1 MKSIK
6 ELCHKNL
13 RYAVRKTS
21 LGVGSVAI
29 AFVLAGSLPSQL
41 VQADEW
47 DDYMNSVL
55 FPDVGGEGESQPS
68 GAVEAPSEEVV
79 TEEPMVNEELKAL
92 QEEAKDIFTFDEGE
106 AQSTTGTQG
115 QLQGNDAAIEGSDDI
130 FDQSLELG
138 QGTDNALKLD
148 DYINTGDK
156 DTTYFLWNKYDTSVP
171 ENSPGKKAIILQQ
184 DGSGRTILYRK
195 PDGSYGTFI
204 NGKDG
209 VSQGQASN
217 DQWENIAL
225 VIDQENKIGK
235 FYLNGEFDSQVDLGN
250 NVVNETTGLIIGAH
264 KNPGSQDPHPFRG
277 QIDDLQIF
285 ERVLTDDEVSLL
297 YSEKAM
303 AIVTRDQ
310 LEPLVAE
317 VSRLISSLGFN
328 GSTQE
333 GQVLTA
339 AFDQARKQAKDL
351 ESLKIAVTNL
361 KEAYRAYQNLVPK
374 PVTIDSEDVLRT
386 IDSSSIFGINH
397 RYAFNGYGSFD
408 PETGQIRDDFKTLFD
423 QVDFGSF
430 RYPGGTISNLFNWKT
445 AIGPVE
451 GRKDQIHGFYNNPGQ
466 GGIAANFGLPELI
479 SFADQADSE
488 IVYVYSLARG
498 NAQDVADLMEYFNA
512 EVGTNI
518 NGGIDWAAVRAQDG
532 HPDPINVRFFE
543 IGNEMQQGG
552 ATGDGQWSQQYWV
565 QFVPG
570 KTPVEAYIDGGT
582 AVLNR
587 QYAVKEEDW
596 NRTASYSDG
605 TANQVFYMRYAN
617 VNPKMLDTSGNIVDD
632 PDFVAVNPGSVQV
645 FVNGMDDWSEVSNF
659 DNSRATDKH
668 YVIDYS
674 TGFIH
679 FGDGVHGQI
688 PGRNQQITVSYSV
701 EKDGFNAI
709 SQSLKD
715 TMKAIDEAEGENR
728 EANVYTSFESSGF
741 IDLMRSRDTEDL
753 YDGMTIHPYSG
764 TVSGGSNTA
773 VFYDNAM
780 KKAEDVG
787 IQHVQDYV
795 NMLPEG
801 KVPVISEFGIFR
813 NTEPQVRSLTGAL
826 YTAKVMMSY
835 VTLGSPYIQRHTLVD
850 WYSSGADSLGPTQQ
864 AVIQAVPIDGSSTL
878 TGEGEFDFFL
888 TPSALVIE
896 MYNDMLGNDIINAQ
910 VEGIEK
916 LENGVNPVNVLVSK
930 DEEGNVYIAAVNVAR
945 DMDYVLD
952 LNIRG
957 INLDGKLIDVQ
968 ELTAD
973 DIAGENTLENPN
985 AVQIKR
991 TSYLSDKDSTF
1002 TLSKHSFVVLKINQA
1017 LVPGPA
1023 LEPISDQEKLGMKKV
1038 ISIDAGRKYFSPEQI
1053 KAIIDKA
1060 SDYGYTDLHLLLGN
1074 DGLRF
1079 LLDDMSLEVDG
1090 QSYSSDQ
1097 VKAAIEA
1104 GTNAYYNDPNGNHLT
1119 QAQMDDILA
1128 YAASKDIDLIPAI
1141 NSPGHMDAILVAMEN
1156 LGMSQVKFTYAGRTS
1171 SRTVNLENQAAVNF
1185 TKALVDKYASYF
1197 EGKASIFS
1205 IGLDEFAND
1214 SAPQGSNGFRVLQE
1228 TSKYGL
1234 FVDYANALSQ
1244 IVESHGMRPMAF
1256 NDGIY
1261 YNNVTQAG
1269 TFDKNLIVSYWTGG
1283 WSGYTPASSKFLMEQ
1298 GHDILNTNDAWYYV
1312 VGRENASIGYYNLEQ
1327 GLNGTRN
1334 TDFASVQ
1341 RSEGADIPILGS
1353 MVAVWADVP
1362 RFTFNI
1368 DSLDRLMSSFVEN
1381 NADYFPADYTDLQE
1395 LYNQVQEQ
1403 RETYP
1408 ADVLTALNR
1417 LDRTIDWQLARD
1429 QQDLV
1434 DDYLEQLRA
1443 IVPAVQEEVNTPVTE
1458 EELVFEQVDP
1468 EQLPNDGYVY
1478 SGLAY
1483 KGTLLLAD
1491 TYTSQRNISQDDVT
1505 SALSDPTYLDKVFT
1519 IYPSP
1524 QSITYREGVADLTGG
1539 VQLIIGQGV
1548 DVYTINLAKKVLQ
1561 EHQISYT
1568 LTDVFDP
1575 ESTLLPI
1582 LLGVLERSQA
1592 ITGQEANPELFESDH
1607 YDAYSLSI
1615 APSSI
1620 SILGATSDGVFYG
1633 LQSLEDMLSDSD
1645 LPLLRSVLIEDYA
1658 DVKNRGFIEGYYGE
1672 PWSVEDRIAL
1682 MKFGGEIKMN
1692 AYYFAPKDDPYHD
1705 SQWRQ
1710 LYPEHELE
1718 AIEEMARIGNET
1730 KNRFVWTIHP
1740 FQSQRLTFG
1749 TAYQGDLQI
1758 IKDKFDQLM
1767 AHGVRQF
1774 GVLADDIDNVG
1785 DPNNYVR
1792 LMTDLTNFLKE
1803 RQATYSDL
1811 KVDMIF
1817 VAPGYTYAA
1826 ASGANYTLRI
1836 LNRNLPDTVDL
1847 TLTGGKVFGEVSN
1860 QVLDNFTDENGNQ
1873 YKPIHMWINWPV
1885 NDQSR
1890 NTLIMGGAEYYLKP
1904 GLDPAKVAGIML
1916 NPMMESEPSKVALF
1930 NAAEYTWNIWDDE
1943 AHVESQRPAQFAFVD
1958 HGDYSPSTTS
1968 EALDLLASNL
1978 AFNGGQADVY
1988 AESVYL
1994 KKPIAD
2000 FQESL
2005 TDGSLTAEEVN
2016 QLARY
2021 FRDIKEAA
2029 ELYLTDG
2036 NSALVDQMRPFLLDA
2051 VDKMTAL
2058 VPLVENAINLDSK
2071 NQTASTP
2078 FGRSDADAIAQIYK
2092 AYTIAKDAYAKSLQ
2106 HNFVYFQAGNEIREA
2121 EFGVEVITPFLSSLL
2136 ATYENQLNALFSNR
2150 VKGAIV
2156 ETEGLI
2162 EETGEETADLGNAI
2176 DANLETAYSSASSD
2190 GQILYHLSQDPQLT
2204 GPINQVVLITRID
2217 EGVQATLTA
2226 ILEDGSSLDLGQIRD
2241 GLNLYNTQQNV
2252 TDLSLN
2258 WTGGTLS
2265 LVDIAGK
2272 GIPSIQEVISNISQE
2287 LKNNQLNQESKDALA
2302 YLLTKANSLL
2312 ENSTSNL
2319 EELNTVQSL
2328 LEQSLSSLFN
2338 SERIPASEITAR
2350 NDASELLRANQPITN
2365 AFDDNPETQ
2374 WHTNWDGV
2382 PMEDMTIYA
2391 TLDQPSV
2398 IDSIRILARPLGN
2411 KNGVIQVMDVYG
2423 SLTDDPADA
2432 FLIAQG
2438 IQTGLQA
2445 GADRTLPLDNDKA
2458 LKMLIIKP
2466 TATDGESASLR
2477 NQFASAREISFTR
2490 LIANDSLNSELL
2502 ASIEALRQSDQ
2513 KEAEE
2518 ADIDYSSLDALIDS
2532 YDLMTSDPRF
2542 TYLPVGVKD
2551 QITHFISNR
2560 ELIKEN
2566 PEVTQDLIDQTTTVL
2581 QQLLQNYQALLEQ
2594 IVIPDTG
2601 DQGGDTEV
2609 PVNPDTD
2616 DQSGDTDVP
2625 EKPDE
2630 QDPVV
2635 DPDETVTDKGDPVY
2649 TEPAPSFDLAA
2660 DDDNDGFTNGQ
2671 ELTAGSDYQDPTSQ
2685 PVSDTPIDEP
2695 ETTVTDKGEP
2705 AYVDPAPSFDLAAD
2719 DDNDGFTN
2727 GQELAAGSDYQDP

>member
-55 FPDVGGEGESQPS
+55 FPDVGGEGEPQPS

-92 QEEAKDIFTFDEGE
+92 QEEAKDIFTFDEGQ

-115 QLQGNDAAIEGSDDI
+115 QLQGNAAAIEGSDDI

-317 VSRLISSLGFN
+317 VSQLISSLGFN

-632 PDFVAVNPGSVQV
+632 PDFVAVNSGSVQV

-1017 LVPGPA
+1017 LVPGPV
-1023 LEPISDQEKLGMKKV
+1023 LEPISDQEK
-1038 ISIDAGRKYFSPEQI
+1038 
-1053 KAIIDKA
+1053 
-1060 SDYGYTDLHLLLGN
+1060 
-1074 DGLRF
+1074 
-1079 LLDDMSLEVDG
+1079 
-1090 QSYSSDQ
+1090 
-1097 VKAAIEA
+1097 
-1104 GTNAYYNDPNGNHLT
+1104 
-1119 QAQMDDILA
+1119 
-1128 YAASKDIDLIPAI
+1128 
-1141 NSPGHMDAILVAMEN
+1141 
-1156 LGMSQVKFTYAGRTS
+1156 
-1171 SRTVNLENQAAVNF
+1171 
-1185 TKALVDKYASYF
+1185 
-1197 EGKASIFS
+1197 
-1205 IGLDEFAND
+1205 
-1214 SAPQGSNGFRVLQE
+1214 
-1228 TSKYGL
+1228 
-1234 FVDYANALSQ
+1234 
-1244 IVESHGMRPMAF
+1244 
-1256 NDGIY
+1256 
-1261 YNNVTQAG
+1261 
-1269 TFDKNLIVSYWTGG
+1269 
-1283 WSGYTPASSKFLMEQ
+1283 
-1298 GHDILNTNDAWYYV
+1298 
-1312 VGRENASIGYYNLEQ
+1312 
-1327 GLNGTRN
+1327 
-1334 TDFASVQ
+1334 
-1341 RSEGADIPILGS
+1341 
-1353 MVAVWADVP
+1353 
-1362 RFTFNI
+1362 
-1368 DSLDRLMSSFVEN
+1368 
-1381 NADYFPADYTDLQE
+1381 
-1395 LYNQVQEQ
+1395 
-1403 RETYP
+1403 
-1408 ADVLTALNR
+1408 
-1417 LDRTIDWQLARD
+1417 
-1429 QQDLV
+1429 
-1434 DDYLEQLRA
+1434 
-1443 IVPAVQEEVNTPVTE
+1443 TE

-1478 SGLAY
+1478 SDLAY

-1592 ITGQEANPELFESDH
+1592 ITGQEANPELFESNH

-1645 LPLLRSVLIEDYA
+1645 LPLLRSILIEDYA

-1785 DPNNYVR
+1785 DPNDYVR

-1803 RQATYSDL
+1803 RQATYPDL

-2000 FQESL
+2000 FQEGL

-2136 ATYENQLNALFSNR
+2136 ASYENQLNALFSNH

-2287 LKNNQLNQESKDALA
+2287 LKNDQLNQESKDALA

-2312 ENSTSNL
+2312 ENSTSDL

-2542 TYLPVGVKD
+2542 TYLPVEVKD

-2566 PEVTQDLIDQTTTVL
+2566 PEVTQDLINQTTTVL

-2594 IVIPDTG
+2594 IVIHDTG

-2609 PVNPDTD
+2609 PVNSDTD

-2630 QDPVV
+2630 QDLVV

-2695 ETTVTDKGEP
+2695 ETTVT
-2705 AYVDPAPSFDLAAD
+2705 
-2719 DDNDGFTN
+2719 
-2727 GQELAAGSDYQDP
+2727 

>member
-55 FPDVGGEGESQPS
+55 FPDVGGEGEPQPS

-92 QEEAKDIFTFDEGE
+92 QEEAKDIFTFDEGQ

-317 VSRLISSLGFN
+317 VSRLISSLGFD

-361 KEAYRAYQNLVPK
+361 KEAYRAYQNLAPK
-374 PVTIDSEDVLRT
+374 PVTIDSEDVLRI

-543 IGNEMQQGG
+543 IGNEMQQGA
-552 ATGDGQWSQQYWV
+552 ATGDGQWSQKYWV

-596 NRTASYSDG
+596 NQTASYSDG

-645 FVNGMDDWSEVSNF
+645 FVNDMADWSEVSNF

-715 TMKAIDEAEGENR
+715 TMKAIDGAEGKNR

-773 VFYDNAM
+773 IFYDNAM

-787 IQHVQDYV
+787 IQHVQNYV

-1017 LVPGPA
+1017 LVPGPV
-1023 LEPISDQEKLGMKKV
+1023 LEPISDQEK
-1038 ISIDAGRKYFSPEQI
+1038 
-1053 KAIIDKA
+1053 
-1060 SDYGYTDLHLLLGN
+1060 
-1074 DGLRF
+1074 
-1079 LLDDMSLEVDG
+1079 
-1090 QSYSSDQ
+1090 
-1097 VKAAIEA
+1097 
-1104 GTNAYYNDPNGNHLT
+1104 
-1119 QAQMDDILA
+1119 
-1128 YAASKDIDLIPAI
+1128 
-1141 NSPGHMDAILVAMEN
+1141 
-1156 LGMSQVKFTYAGRTS
+1156 
-1171 SRTVNLENQAAVNF
+1171 
-1185 TKALVDKYASYF
+1185 
-1197 EGKASIFS
+1197 
-1205 IGLDEFAND
+1205 
-1214 SAPQGSNGFRVLQE
+1214 
-1228 TSKYGL
+1228 
-1234 FVDYANALSQ
+1234 
-1244 IVESHGMRPMAF
+1244 
-1256 NDGIY
+1256 
-1261 YNNVTQAG
+1261 
-1269 TFDKNLIVSYWTGG
+1269 
-1283 WSGYTPASSKFLMEQ
+1283 
-1298 GHDILNTNDAWYYV
+1298 
-1312 VGRENASIGYYNLEQ
+1312 
-1327 GLNGTRN
+1327 
-1334 TDFASVQ
+1334 
-1341 RSEGADIPILGS
+1341 
-1353 MVAVWADVP
+1353 
-1362 RFTFNI
+1362 
-1368 DSLDRLMSSFVEN
+1368 
-1381 NADYFPADYTDLQE
+1381 
-1395 LYNQVQEQ
+1395 
-1403 RETYP
+1403 
-1408 ADVLTALNR
+1408 
-1417 LDRTIDWQLARD
+1417 
-1429 QQDLV
+1429 
-1434 DDYLEQLRA
+1434 
-1443 IVPAVQEEVNTPVTE
+1443 TE

-1803 RQATYSDL
+1803 RQATYPDL

-1943 AHVESQRPAQFAFVD
+1943 AHVKSQRPAQFAFVD

-2000 FQESL
+2000 FQEGL

-2036 NSALVDQMRPFLLDA
+2036 NPALVDQMRPFLLDA

-2078 FGRSDADAIAQIYK
+2078 FGRSDADAIAQVYK

-2609 PVNPDTD
+2609 PVNSDTD
-2616 DQSGDTDVP
+2616 DQSGDTDVL

-2660 DDDNDGFTNGQ
+2660 DDDNDGFTNDQ

-2705 AYVDPAPSFDLAAD
+2705 AYADPAPSFDLAAD

-2727 GQELAAGSDYQDP
+2727 GQELAAGSDYQDPTSHPTLDTAEEELVTDKGEPAYADPAPSFDLAADDDNDGFTNGQELAAGSDYQDSTSHPTLDTAEEELVTDKGEPAYADPAPALDLVAVLEQLGYDRPVPTKLVKSLASPEAKLGQRKAAVKAENSYPAALPNTGDASAVAFVVTGLAMSLLGFGLGMRNRED